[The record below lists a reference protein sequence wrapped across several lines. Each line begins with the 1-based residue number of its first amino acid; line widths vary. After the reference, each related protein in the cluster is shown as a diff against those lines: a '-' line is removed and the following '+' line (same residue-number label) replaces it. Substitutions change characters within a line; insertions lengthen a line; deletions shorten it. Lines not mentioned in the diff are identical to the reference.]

1 MTPSREPDAKCPLCG
16 ERRRRRVLRGS
27 DRFLRCAACGV
38 VYNTEYSPL
47 SYDGGYF
54 TTDYLAQYGRTYED
68 DFDRIYAIS
77 LKRLERAWALSG
89 RKNDRSGMRILDL
102 GCAFGF
108 FLKAAMDL
116 GYGHVEGVE
125 VSEFGAAYCRERFGI
140 TVRNAPFE
148 QASFEGRY
156 DIISA
161 WYFIEHCADP
171 SFALE
176 RIPSLLNPG
185 GIFCFSAPSI
195 FGPQFMLHRDE
206 WASSHPADHRID
218 FSPRSAVRTL
228 RRRGFSKVQVYP
240 GGIHPE
246 RALSPQSRWFGAF
259 STLYGALSRACAFS
273 DTMEAYARFDGQA
286 G

>member
-16 ERRRRRVLRGS
+16 EHRWRRVLRGS
-27 DRFLRCAACGV
+27 DHFLRCSACGI

-47 SYDGGYF
+47 SYDDEYF
-54 TTDYLAQYGRTYED
+54 TTDYRAQYGRTYED

-77 LKRLERAWALSG
+77 LNRLERAEALSG
-89 RKNDRSGMRILDL
+89 RKTDRSGMRVLDL
-102 GCAFGF
+102 GCALGF

-125 VSEFGAAYCRERFGI
+125 VSEFGAGYCRERFGI
-140 TVRNAPFE
+140 AVRNAPFE
-148 QASFEGRY
+148 QASLEGRF

-171 SFALE
+171 SCALD
-176 RIPSLLNPG
+176 RISSLLNPG

-206 WASSHPADHRID
+206 WASSHPADHLID

-228 RRRGFSKVQVYP
+228 RRRGFSMVQAHP
-240 GGIHPE
+240 GGIHSE
-246 RALSPQSRWFGAF
+246 RVFSPHSRWFGAF
-259 STLYGALSRACAFS
+259 SAAYGAFSRACSFS
-273 DTMEAYARFDGQA
+273 DTMEAYARFNGPA